1 MAAAADVQRSLSDLP
16 EQTLATLQEVP
27 MEGMIERECYH
38 GSVDISIYNIYI
50 YTCIL

>member
-27 MEGMIERECYH
+27 LMEGMIERECYH
-38 GSVDISIYNIYI
+38 GSVDISIY
-50 YTCIL
+50 T